1 MKTKKI
7 ILIAV
12 AVIAVVGIGIWFFTG
27 SPAKHKVTYATV
39 AVSKGDISNSVT
51 ATGTIEPV
59 TEVEVGT
66 QVSGIIDKIY
76 VDYNSTV
83 TKGQLIAEMDRVTL
97 QSELA
102 SQQAT
107 YDGAKA
113 EYEYQKKN
121 YERSKG
127 LHEKSLISDT
137 DFEQALYNYQKAKSS
152 YDSSK
157 ASLAKAERNLS
168 YATITSPIDGV
179 VISRDVEAGQTV
191 ASGFETPT
199 LFTIAADLTQMQVVA
214 DVDEADIGGVEEGQ
228 RASFT
233 VDAYPNDTFEGVVT
247 QIRLGDAS
255 STSSTSTSS
264 STVVTYEVVISALQS
279 RFETETTSDGQCRR
293 LYILDKK
300 DVLSVPNKA
309 LRFVPEKPL
318 IGAND
323 IVNDCK
329 GKHKLW
335 TREGNTFTA
344 HPVEIG
350 ISNGM
355 STEIISGISEGA
367 KIVTE
372 ATIGAMPGENMEA
385 GPNQQSGGE
394 RSPFMPGPPGSKKK
408 NNK

>member
-12 AVIAVVGIGIWFFTG
+12 AVVVVAGAGIWFFAG
-27 SPAKHKVTYATV
+27 SPAKHKVTYAT
-39 AVSKGDISNSVT
+39 ANVSKGDISNSVT

-76 VDYNSTV
+76 VDYNSVV
-83 TKGQLIAEMDRVTL
+83 TKGQLIAEMDRATL

-157 ASLAKAERNLS
+157 ASLAKAERNLA

-214 DVDEADIGGVEEGQ
+214 DVDEADIGGVVEGQ

-233 VDAYPNDTFEGVVT
+233 VDAYPNDVFEGVVT

-255 STSSTSTSS
+255 STSSTSTTT
-264 STVVTYEVVISALQS
+264 TVVTYEVVISASNPDLKLKP
-279 RFETETTSDGQCRR
+279 R
-293 LYILDKK
+293 LTANVTIYILDKK

-309 LRFVPEKPL
+309 LRFTPEKPL
-318 IGAND
+318 IGNND
-323 IVNDCK
+323 IVKDCE
-329 GKHKLW
+329 GEHKLW
-335 TREGNTFTA
+335 TREGTTFTA
-344 HPVEIG
+344 HPVEVG
-350 ISNGM
+350 ISNGI
-355 STEIISGISEGA
+355 STEIISGISEGT
-367 KIVTE
+367 KVVTE
-372 ATIGAMPGENMEA
+372 ATIGAMPGENVAAE
-385 GPNQQSGGE
+385 GNQESGGE

-408 NNK
+408 K

>member
-12 AVIAVVGIGIWFFTG
+12 AVVVVAGAGIWFFAG
-27 SPAKHKVTYATV
+27 SPAKHKVTYAT
-39 AVSKGDISNSVT
+39 ANVSKGDISNSVT

-76 VDYNSTV
+76 VDYNSVV
-83 TKGQLIAEMDRVTL
+83 TKGQLIAEMDRATL

-157 ASLAKAERNLS
+157 ASLAKAERNLA

-214 DVDEADIGGVEEGQ
+214 DVVEGQ

-233 VDAYPNDTFEGVVT
+233 VDAYPNDVFEGVVT

-255 STSSTSTSS
+255 STSSTSTTT
-264 STVVTYEVVISALQS
+264 TVVTYEVVISAPNPDLKLKP
-279 RFETETTSDGQCRR
+279 R
-293 LYILDKK
+293 LTANVTIYILDKK

-309 LRFVPEKPL
+309 LRFTPEKPL
-318 IGAND
+318 IGNND
-323 IVNDCK
+323 IVKDCE
-329 GKHKLW
+329 GEHKLW
-335 TREGNTFTA
+335 TREGTTFTA
-344 HPVEIG
+344 HPVEVG
-350 ISNGM
+350 ISNGI
-355 STEIISGISEGA
+355 STEIISGISEGT
-367 KIVTE
+367 KVVTE
-372 ATIGAMPGENMEA
+372 ATIGAMPGENVAAE
-385 GPNQQSGGE
+385 GNQESGGE

-408 NNK
+408 K

>member
-12 AVIAVVGIGIWFFTG
+12 AVVVVAGAGIWFFAG

-39 AVSKGDISNSVT
+39 TVSKGDISNSVT

-83 TKGQLIAEMDRVTL
+83 TKGQLIAEMDRATL

-127 LHEKSLISDT
+127 LHKKSLISDT

-233 VDAYPNDTFEGVVT
+233 VDAYPNDTFDGVVT

-255 STSSTSTSS
+255 STSSTSSSS
-264 STVVTYEVVISALQS
+264 STVVTYEVVISAHNPDQKLKP
-279 RFETETTSDGQCRR
+279 R
-293 LYILDKK
+293 LTANVTIYILDKK

-323 IVNDCK
+323 IVKDCE
-329 GKHKLW
+329 GERKLW
-335 TREGNTFTA
+335 TREGMTFTA
-344 HPVEIG
+344 HPVEVG
-350 ISNGM
+350 ISNGI
-355 STEIISGISEGA
+355 STEIISGIAEGT
-367 KIVTE
+367 KVVSE
-372 ATIGAMPGENMEA
+372 ATIGALPGENIGGE
-385 GPNQQSGGE
+385 PNKESGGE